1 VTGSS
6 ATEPSFA
13 SLLAY
18 ALPALPLAVL
28 TLPLYVVVPQYYA
41 QGLGVPLAAV
51 GYALL
56 LVRVIDAIS
65 DPIVGYLAD
74 KTRSRFGRRKI
85 WFVACVPPTAM
96 AAVMVFMPGDTSSA
110 FYLFLWG
117 TALSLA
123 WTGCLVPYNAW
134 GAELSQSYAGRNR
147 VAAFRETIV
156 VLGTLIAILATALI
170 PLWGLGGDREI
181 LTLFAVMVAL
191 GLPLAALVTAFG
203 VREPVDRS
211 TRRVSMAEGLRF
223 MAGNAPFLRLV
234 SAFFLNGL
242 SNGLPATLFMFY
254 AADRLA
260 APEWRGPL
268 LLLYFLVGILGVPL
282 WLWLASRYGKHR
294 VWCMAMLIACAAFCV
309 AAFLGPGDAPIFAV
323 ICIVTGFA
331 LGADLVLP
339 ASLQADV
346 IDVDTARSGEQRSG
360 LYLAFWGLA
369 TKLALALAV
378 GIAFPIL
385 AASGYDPSADLREP
399 GGLAM
404 LGFLYAG
411 LPVILKLA
419 AIGLMWRFP
428 LGAAEQDSLRQTIAA
443 NRGAS

>member
-1 VTGSS
+1 MTGSS
-6 ATEPSFA
+6 SAEPSLA
-13 SLLAY
+13 ALLAY

-28 TLPLYVVVPQYYA
+28 TLPLYVVVPQFYS
-41 QGLGVPLAAV
+41 QGLGIPLAAV

-74 KTRSRFGRRKI
+74 RTRSRFGRRKI
-85 WFVACVPPTAM
+85 WFLVCVPPTAF
-96 AAVMVFMPGDTSSA
+96 AGVMVFMPASSA
-110 FYLFLWG
+110 SATYLFLWG

-147 VAAFRETIV
+147 VAAFRETFV
-156 VLGTLIAILATALI
+156 VTGTLIAILATAII
-170 PLWGLGGDREI
+170 PLAGFGGDREI
-181 LTLFAVMVAL
+181 LTLFAAMVAL
-191 GLPLAALVTAFG
+191 GLPLAAVVTAIG
-203 VREPVDRS
+203 VGEPVDRS
-211 TRRVSMAEGLRF
+211 TRRTSLVEGLGF
-223 MAGNAPFLRLV
+223 MASNKPFLRLV

-260 APEWRGPL
+260 APDWRGPL

-294 VWCMAMLIACAAFCV
+294 PWCVAMLIACSAFGV

-360 LYLAFWGLA
+360 LYLAVWGLA

-404 LGFLYAG
+404 LAFLYAG
-411 LPVILKLA
+411 LPVLLKLA
-419 AIGLMWRFP
+419 AIALMWRFP
-428 LGAAEQDSLRQTIAA
+428 LDAVEQETLRKSIAA
-443 NRGAS
+443 RATA

>member
-1 VTGSS
+1 
-6 ATEPSFA
+6 
-13 SLLAY
+13 
-18 ALPALPLAVL
+18 
-28 TLPLYVVVPQYYA
+28 
-41 QGLGVPLAAV
+41 
-51 GYALL
+51 
-56 LVRVIDAIS
+56 
-65 DPIVGYLAD
+65 
-74 KTRSRFGRRKI
+74 
-85 WFVACVPPTAM
+85 
-96 AAVMVFMPGDTSSA
+96 MVFMPASSA
-110 FYLFLWG
+110 SATYLFLWG

-147 VAAFRETIV
+147 VAAFRETFV
-156 VLGTLIAILATALI
+156 VTGTLIAILATAII
-170 PLWGLGGDREI
+170 PLAGFGGDREI
-181 LTLFAVMVAL
+181 LTLFAAMVAF
-191 GLPLAALVTAFG
+191 GLPLAAVVTAIG
-203 VREPVDRS
+203 VGEPVDRS
-211 TRRVSMAEGLRF
+211 TRRTSLVEGLGF
-223 MAGNAPFLRLV
+223 MAGNKPFLRLV

-260 APEWRGPL
+260 APDWRGPL

-294 VWCMAMLIACAAFCV
+294 PWCVAMLIACSAFGV

-360 LYLAFWGLA
+360 LYLAVWGLA

-385 AASGYDPSADLREP
+385 AASGYDPSANLREP

-404 LGFLYAG
+404 LAFLYAG
-411 LPVILKLA
+411 LPVLLKLA
-419 AIGLMWRFP
+419 AIALMWRFP
-428 LGAAEQDSLRQTIAA
+428 LDAVEQETLRKSIAA
-443 NRGAS
+443 RGTA